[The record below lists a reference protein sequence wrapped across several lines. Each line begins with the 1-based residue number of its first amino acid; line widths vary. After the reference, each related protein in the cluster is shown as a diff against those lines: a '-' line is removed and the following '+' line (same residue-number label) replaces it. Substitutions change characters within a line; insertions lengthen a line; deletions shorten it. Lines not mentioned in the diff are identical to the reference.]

1 MFVEGI
7 WKIRNP
13 DAFKIKKVANDWRIC
28 YHTERTDRMNS
39 MDKEINEISPKAFIH
54 MFGEAQK
61 YNRRFCFILGSGA
74 SREGGIPTGVEMAK
88 IWAEEL
94 KNKYEEKELQ
104 DLMKKLDIQSITP
117 TSENYFG
124 IYDLRYYPDYQEGY
138 AYFERE
144 LEKGVPS
151 LGHHAL
157 AKVLAGKTH
166 NLAITTNFDSLI
178 EDALFIY
185 ANKHP
190 LLVGHESLAGFINLN
205 VDRPIVAKIHR
216 SLYFHPYNRQDE
228 THGLDQE
235 WQETLKNAFM
245 VYTPVVIGYAGGD
258 QSLMEFLKDEN
269 VKMNGLYW
277 CYWKKETPS
286 QEIIDLVKSKNG
298 CLIPIEGFDYFMYM
312 LSRKMGFENPDEEMR
327 KVTEDRIERYNGQYD
342 TFEKMIRTEAE
353 QNQASNEALNEI
365 LNEMD
370 TYNDE
375 QIKEAKKEETV
386 HNYKRIGRIYTRVGK
401 YDKAIE
407 AYTAAIN
414 LSPEDAD
421 NYYNR
426 GNVYADLKEYNMAV
440 EDFTKS
446 IEINPKDDKVYNDRG
461 YCYDELGEYPKAVE
475 DYTKAIEYNPQLAI
489 AYSNRGRAYFNM
501 EDYQKALNDFI
512 KAIELKPDFAN
523 AYNNRGYTYSSMG
536 EYQKAIDD
544 LTKAIEIKPQFPN
557 PYKHMGTLKYEC
569 QEYEEALEYLNKAI
583 GLRESYK
590 EAYEIRAK
598 VYHALGEHEKAK
610 KDEERVE
617 TLSDTE
623 N

>member
-1 MFVEGI
+1 
-7 WKIRNP
+7 
-13 DAFKIKKVANDWRIC
+13 
-28 YHTERTDRMNS
+28 MNL

-104 DLMKKLDIQSITP
+104 NLMKKLDIKSISP
-117 TSENYFG
+117 SSENYFG
-124 IYDLRYYPDYQEGY
+124 IYDLRFYPDYQEGY

-157 AKVLAGKTH
+157 AKILAGKTH

-185 ANKHP
+185 ANEHP

-216 SLYFHPYNRQDE
+216 SLYFHPYNRQKE
-228 THGLDQE
+228 IHGLDQE
-235 WQETLKNAFM
+235 WQETLKKSFM

-258 QSLMEFLKDEN
+258 QSLMEFLKDED

-277 CYWKKETPS
+277 CYWKKEKPS
-286 QEIIDLVKSKNG
+286 QEIVDLVKSKNG

-327 KVTEDRIERYNGQYD
+327 KVTEDRIERYNMQYD
-342 TFEKMIRTEAE
+342 KFEKMIRTEAE
-353 QNQASNEALNEI
+353 QSSGSNETLNEI
-365 LNEMD
+365 LIEMD
-370 TYNDE
+370 TFNDE
-375 QIKEAKKEETV
+375 QIKEVKKEETAY
-386 HNYKRIGRIYTRVGK
+386 NYKIMGRIYRREGK
-401 YDKAIE
+401 YDKAVE
-407 AYTAAIN
+407 AYTAAID
-414 LSPEDAD
+414 LSPEDSL
-421 NYYNR
+421 NYYIR
-426 GNVYADLKEYNMAV
+426 ADVYFDLEEYDRAV
-440 EDFTKS
+440 EDYSKV
-446 IEINPKDDKVYNDRG
+446 IELDPEDDEAYNSRG
-461 YCYDELGEYPKAVE
+461 YCYRKLGNHDKAIK
-475 DYTKAIEYNPQLAI
+475 DYTKAIELNPEFDT
-489 AYSNRGRAYFNM
+489 AYYNRGSIYDIM
-501 EDYQKALNDFI
+501 GQYQKAINDYT
-512 KAIELKPDFAN
+512 KAIDIDPEFDT
-523 AYNNRGYTYSSMG
+523 AYNNRGYTYLNMK
-536 EYQKAIDD
+536 EYPKALNDF
-544 LTKAIEIKPQFPN
+544 TKAVEINSKFPN

-583 GLRESYK
+583 HLRDSYK
-590 EAYEIRAK
+590 AAYETRAK
-598 VYHALGEHEKAK
+598 VYHALGDHEKAQ
-610 KDEERVE
+610 KDEERAE
-617 TLSDTE
+617 ALSDTE

>member
-1 MFVEGI
+1 
-7 WKIRNP
+7 
-13 DAFKIKKVANDWRIC
+13 
-28 YHTERTDRMNS
+28 MNS
-39 MDKEINEISPKAFIH
+39 MDQEINEISPKAFIH

-104 DLMKKLDIQSITP
+104 DLMKKLGIKSISP

-157 AKVLAGKTH
+157 AKILAGKTH

-185 ANKHP
+185 ANEHP

-216 SLYFHPYNRQDE
+216 SLYFHPYNSQKE

-258 QSLMEFLKDEN
+258 QSLMEFLKDAN

-286 QEIIDLVKSKNG
+286 QEIVDLVKSKNG

-327 KVTEDRIERYNGQYD
+327 KVTEDRIERYNTQYD
-342 TFEKMIRTEAE
+342 TFEKMIRAEAE
-353 QNQASNEALNEI
+353 QSHAANEALNEI
-365 LNEMD
+365 LIEMD

-386 HNYKRIGRIYTRVGK
+386 HNYKRMGRIYRREGK

-407 AYTAAIN
+407 AYTAAID

-426 GNVYADLKEYNMAV
+426 GNVYVDLKEYN
-440 EDFTKS
+440 
-446 IEINPKDDKVYNDRG
+446 
-461 YCYDELGEYPKAVE
+461 KAVE
-475 DYTKAIEYNPQLAI
+475 DYTKVMELDSNVKDVYVCRGYYYDELGEHQMAIE
-489 AYSNRGRAYFNM
+489 
-501 EDYQKALNDFI
+501 DYT
-512 KAIELKPDFAN
+512 KAIELDPQYDI
-523 AYNNRGYTYSSMG
+523 AYNNRGYTYCIIGDYS
-536 EYQKAIDD
+536 KANDD
-544 LTKAIEIKPQFPN
+544 YTKAIEINPQYPN

-590 EAYEIRAK
+590 EAYETRAK

-610 KDEERVE
+610 KDEERAE
-617 TLSDTE
+617 ALSDTE

>member
-1 MFVEGI
+1 
-7 WKIRNP
+7 
-13 DAFKIKKVANDWRIC
+13 
-28 YHTERTDRMNS
+28 MNS

-54 MFGEAQK
+54 MFGEAPK

-94 KNKYEEKELQ
+94 KNKYEEKELK
-104 DLMKKLDIQSITP
+104 DLMDKLDIKSITP
-117 TSENYFG
+117 SSENYFG
-124 IYDLRYYPDYQEGY
+124 IYELRYFPEYQEGY

-157 AKVLAGKTH
+157 AKILAGKTH

-216 SLYFHPYNRQDE
+216 SLYFHPYNRQKE

-245 VYTPVVIGYAGGD
+245 VYTPVVIGYASGD
-258 QSLMEFLKDEN
+258 QSLMEFLKDGN
-269 VKMNGLYW
+269 VKMNGVYW
-277 CYWKKETPS
+277 CYWKKEKPS
-286 QEIIDLVKSKNG
+286 KEIIDLVKSKNG

-327 KVTEDRIERYNGQYD
+327 KVTEGRIERYNMQYD
-342 TFEKMIRTEAE
+342 KFEKMIRTEVG
-353 QNQASNEALNEI
+353 QSPASNETLNEI
-365 LNEMD
+365 LIEMD

-375 QIKEAKKEETV
+375 QIKEAKKERNV
-386 HNYKRIGRIYTRVGK
+386 HNYTIMGRIYRREGK
-401 YDKAIE
+401 YEKAIE
-407 AYTAAIN
+407 AYNAAID
-414 LSPEDAD
+414 LSPEEAE
-421 NYYNR
+421 NYFNR
-426 GNVYADLKEYNMAV
+426 GNIYVDLKEYDKAV
-440 EDFTKS
+440 EDYTKA
-446 IEINPKDDKVYNDRG
+446 IKLNPKDDVAYNDRG
-461 YCYDELGEYPKAVE
+461 YCYDELGEYSKAVK
-475 DYTKAIEYNPQLAI
+475 DYTKAIEHDPQLAV
-489 AYSNRGRAYFNM
+489 AYSNRGKTYLNM

-512 KAIELKPDFAN
+512 KAIALKPDFAN

-536 EYQKAIDD
+536 EYQKAIND
-544 LTKAIEIKPQFPN
+544 LTKAIDINPQLPN
-557 PYKHMGTLKYEC
+557 PYKHMGTLKYKCE
-569 QEYEEALEYLNKAI
+569 EYDQALEYLNKAI
-583 GLRESYK
+583 NLDESYK
-590 EAYEIRAK
+590 AAYETRAE
-598 VYHALGEHEKAK
+598 VYHALGDHEKAK
-610 KDEERVE
+610 KDEERAE
-617 TLSDTE
+617 ALSDTE

>member
-1 MFVEGI
+1 
-7 WKIRNP
+7 
-13 DAFKIKKVANDWRIC
+13 
-28 YHTERTDRMNS
+28 MNS
-39 MDKEINEISPKAFIH
+39 IDKETNEISPKAFIH

-104 DLMKKLDIQSITP
+104 DLMKKLDIKSISP

-124 IYDLRYYPDYQEGY
+124 IYDLRFYPDYQEGY

-157 AKVLAGKTH
+157 AKILAGKTH

-185 ANKHP
+185 ANEHP
-190 LLVGHESLAGFINLN
+190 LLVGHESLAGFIHLN

-216 SLYFHPYNRQDE
+216 SLYFHPYNRQKE

-235 WQETLKNAFM
+235 WQETLKKSFM

-277 CYWKKETPS
+277 CYWKKEKPS
-286 QEIIDLVKSKNG
+286 QEIVDLVKSKGG

-312 LSRKMGFENPDEEMR
+312 LSRKMGLENPDKEMR
-327 KVTEDRIERYNGQYD
+327 KVTEERIERYNTQYD
-342 TFEKMIRTEAE
+342 KFEKMIRTEAE
-353 QNQASNEALNEI
+353 QSQASNETLNEI
-365 LNEMD
+365 LIEMD
-370 TYNDE
+370 SFNDE
-375 QIKEAKKEETV
+375 QLKEAEKKRTV
-386 HNYKRIGRIYTRVGK
+386 HDFLIMGRIYKREGK
-401 YDKAIE
+401 YDKAIKV
-407 AYTAAIN
+407 YTAAID
-414 LSPEDAD
+414 LSPKDSG

-426 GNVYADLKEYNMAV
+426 GDVYFELKEYDKAV
-440 EDFTKS
+440 EDYSKV
-446 IEINPKDDKVYNDRG
+446 IELDPKHYDAYNSRG
-461 YCYDELGEYPKAVE
+461 YCYHELGNHAKAIK
-475 DYTKAIEYNPQLAI
+475 DYTKAIELNPGFEI
-489 AYSNRGRAYFNM
+489 
-501 EDYQKALNDFI
+501 
-512 KAIELKPDFAN
+512 
-523 AYNNRGYTYSSMG
+523 AYNNRGTTYLNIR
-536 EYQKAIDD
+536 EYQKAFND
-544 LTKAIEIKPQFPN
+544 LTKATELAPQSPY
-557 PYKHMGTLKYEC
+557 PYKHMGTLKYKC

-583 GLRESYK
+583 NLDESYK
-590 EAYEIRAK
+590 AAYESRAK
-598 VYHALGEHEKAK
+598 VYHALGDHEKAK
-610 KDEERVE
+610 KDEERAE
-617 TLSDTE
+617 ALSNTE

>member
-1 MFVEGI
+1 
-7 WKIRNP
+7 
-13 DAFKIKKVANDWRIC
+13 
-28 YHTERTDRMNS
+28 MNS

-54 MFGEAQK
+54 MFGEAPK

-94 KNKYEEKELQ
+94 KNKYEVKELQ
-104 DLMKKLDIQSITP
+104 NLMKKLDIKSITP

-124 IYDLRYYPDYQEGY
+124 IYELRYYPDYQEGY

-157 AKVLAGKTH
+157 AKILAGKTH

-185 ANKHP
+185 ANEHP
-190 LLVGHESLAGFINLN
+190 LLVGHESLAGFIHLN

-216 SLYFHPYNRQDE
+216 SLYFHPYNRQKE

-235 WQETLKNAFM
+235 WQETLKKSFM

-258 QSLMEFLKDEN
+258 QSLMEFLKEED

-312 LSRKMGFENPDEEMR
+312 LSRSMKFENPDKEMR
-327 KVTEDRIERYNGQYD
+327 KVTEGRIERYNTQYD
-342 TFEKMIRTEAE
+342 KFEKMIRIEAE
-353 QNQASNEALNEI
+353 QSSGSNETLNEI
-365 LNEMD
+365 LIEMD
-370 TYNDE
+370 TFNDE
-375 QIKEAKKEETV
+375 QIKEAKKKENV
-386 HNYKRIGRIYTRVGK
+386 HNYAVMGRIYKREGK

-407 AYTAAIN
+407 AYTAAID
-414 LSPEDAD
+414 LSPEEAD
-421 NYYNR
+421 NYINR
-426 GNVYADLKEYNMAV
+426 GNVFFELKEYNKAV
-440 EDFTKS
+440 EDYTKV
-446 IEINPKDDKVYNDRG
+446 IELDLNAKDVYIFRG
-461 YCYDELGEYPKAVE
+461 YCYDELGEYQKAIN
-475 DYTKAIEYNPQLAI
+475 DYTKAIDIDPE
-489 AYSNRGRAYFNM
+489 F
-501 EDYQKALNDFI
+501 DT
-512 KAIELKPDFAN
+512 
-523 AYNNRGYTYSSMG
+523 AYNNRGYTYLNMI
-536 EYQKAIDD
+536 EYPKALNDFV
-544 LTKAIEIKPQFPN
+544 KATELAPQSPY
-557 PYKHMGTLKYEC
+557 PYKHMGTLKYKC

-583 GLRESYK
+583 SLEESYK
-590 EAYEIRAK
+590 AAYKTRAK
-598 VYHALGEHEKAK
+598 VYHALGDHKKAK
-610 KDEERVE
+610 KDEERAKAL
-617 TLSDTE
+617 TDTE

>member
-1 MFVEGI
+1 
-7 WKIRNP
+7 
-13 DAFKIKKVANDWRIC
+13 
-28 YHTERTDRMNS
+28 MNL

-104 DLMKKLDIQSITP
+104 DLMKKLDIKSISP
-117 TSENYFG
+117 SSENYFG
-124 IYDLRYYPDYQEGY
+124 IYELRYYPEYQEGY

-144 LEKGVPS
+144 LEKGMPS

-157 AKVLAGKTH
+157 AKILTGKTH

-216 SLYFHPYNRQDE
+216 SLYFHPYNRQEE

-327 KVTEDRIERYNGQYD
+327 KVTEDRIERYNKQYD
-342 TFEKMIRTEAE
+342 KFEKMIRTEAE
-353 QNQASNEALNEI
+353 QSSGSNEALNEI
-365 LNEMD
+365 LIEMD

-375 QIKEAKKEETV
+375 QIKEAKKKETV
-386 HNYKRIGRIYTRVGK
+386 HNYMVMGRIYKREGK

-407 AYTAAIN
+407 AYTAAID
-414 LSPEDAD
+414 LSPEEAE

-426 GNVYADLKEYNMAV
+426 GNVYVDLKEYNKAV
-440 EDFTKS
+440 EDHTKA
-446 IEINPKDDKVYNDRG
+446 IELDLNAKDVYSVRG
-461 YCYDELGEYPKAVE
+461 YCYDELGEYQKAIN
-475 DYTKAIEYNPQLAI
+475 DYTKAIELDSKFDI
-489 AYSNRGRAYFNM
+489 
-501 EDYQKALNDFI
+501 
-512 KAIELKPDFAN
+512 
-523 AYNNRGYTYSSMG
+523 AYNNRGYTYLNMG
-536 EYQKAIDD
+536 EYVKALNDFE
-544 LTKAIEIKPQFPN
+544 KATELAPQSPYS
-557 PYKHMGTLKYEC
+557 YKHMGTLKYKC
-569 QEYEEALEYLNKAI
+569 QEYEEALEYLDKAI
-583 GLRESYK
+583 NLRESYK
-590 EAYEIRAK
+590 EAYETRAK

-610 KDEERVE
+610 KDEERAKA
-617 TLSDTE
+617 LSDTE
-623 N
+623 S

>member
-1 MFVEGI
+1 
-7 WKIRNP
+7 
-13 DAFKIKKVANDWRIC
+13 
-28 YHTERTDRMNS
+28 

-88 IWAEEL
+88 NWADEL
-94 KNKYEEKELQ
+94 KNKYEETELQ
-104 DLMKKLDIQSITP
+104 DLMKKLDIKSISP
-117 TSENYFG
+117 SSENYFG
-124 IYDLRYYPDYQEGY
+124 IYDLRFYPDYQEGY

-157 AKVLAGKTH
+157 AKILAGKTH

-185 ANKHP
+185 ANEHP

-216 SLYFHPYNRQDE
+216 SLYFHPYNRQKE

-258 QSLMEFLKDEN
+258 QSLMEFLKAED

-286 QEIIDLVKSKNG
+286 QEIVDLVKSKNG

-312 LSRKMGFENPDEEMR
+312 LSRKMGFENPDKEMR
-327 KVTEDRIERYNGQYD
+327 KVTDDRIERYNTQYD
-342 TFEKMIRTEAE
+342 KFEKMIRTEAE
-353 QNQASNEALNEI
+353 QNSGSNEALNEI
-365 LNEMD
+365 LIEMD
-370 TYNDE
+370 TFNDE
-375 QIKEAKKEETV
+375 QIKEAKKERTAR
-386 HNYKRIGRIYTRVGK
+386 NFAMMGRIFRREGKFNEAIAAYTNAINLSTEDAENYYNRGEVYLDLKK

-407 AYTAAIN
+407 DYTKA
-414 LSPEDAD
+414 
-421 NYYNR
+421 
-426 GNVYADLKEYNMAV
+426 LKL
-440 EDFTKS
+440 
-446 IEINPKDDKVYNDRG
+446 NPKDDVAYNDRG
-461 YCYDELGEYPKAVE
+461 YCYNELGEYKKAIEDFIKAIELDPQDAAAYSNRGYAYDELGKYKEAIE
-475 DYTKAIEYNPQLAI
+475 DYTKAIELDPQ
-489 AYSNRGRAYFNM
+489 NVV
-501 EDYQKALNDFI
+501 
-512 KAIELKPDFAN
+512 
-523 AYNNRGYTYSSMG
+523 AYNNRGYTYDITG
-536 EYQKAIDD
+536 EYNKAIADYNKAID
-544 LTKAIEIKPQFPN
+544 ISPQYPN
-557 PYKHMGTLKYEC
+557 AYKNLGILKYKC
-569 QEYEEALEYLNKAI
+569 GEYKEALEYLNKAI
-583 GLRESYK
+583 SLDDSYK
-590 EAYEIRAK
+590 AAYETRAE
-598 VYHALGEHEKAK
+598 VYHALGDHEKAK
-610 KDEERVE
+610 KDEERAE
-617 TLSDTE
+617 ALSDTE